1 MNSALLLVGHFMLN
15 NLQHIQSTSTQ
26 HLFHKGLES
35 WNGFQ
40 WEISNYAPCREVV
53 LLVAISCHSLN
64 SIQKRLIDVALG
76 KEDIGE
82 YESIYYF

>member
-1 MNSALLLVGHFMLN
+1 M
-15 NLQHIQSTSTQ
+15 
-26 HLFHKGLES
+26 
-35 WNGFQ
+35 
-40 WEISNYAPCREVV
+40 SNYVPCREVV
-53 LLVAISCHSLN
+53 LLVALSHHSLN